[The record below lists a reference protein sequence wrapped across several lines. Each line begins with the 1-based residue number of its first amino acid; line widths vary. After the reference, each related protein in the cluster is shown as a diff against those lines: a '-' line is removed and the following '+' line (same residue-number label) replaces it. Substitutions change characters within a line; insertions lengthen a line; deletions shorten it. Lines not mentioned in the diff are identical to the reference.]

1 MNDTTAVVKR
11 YVRERYARL
20 SGADRL
26 LIGAQMFETART
38 FALASIPHGVS
49 EQERRRRLCERFY
62 GSALAAEAY
71 PRECASAGRRSLAK
85 DRSPDLTRPAR
96 D

>member
-1 MNDTTAVVKR
+1 MNDTTAEVKR

-20 SGADRL
+20 TGVERL

-38 FALASIPHGVS
+38 LALASIPRDVS

-71 PRECASAGRRSLAK
+71 PC
-85 DRSPDLTRPAR
+85 D
-96 D
+96 

>member
-1 MNDTTAVVKR
+1 MNDTTAAVRR

-20 SGADRL
+20 TGAERL

-38 FALASIPHGVS
+38 LVLASIPRDVS

-62 GSALAAEAY
+62 GSTLAAEAY
-71 PRECASAGRRSLAK
+71 PC
-85 DRSPDLTRPAR
+85 D
-96 D
+96 